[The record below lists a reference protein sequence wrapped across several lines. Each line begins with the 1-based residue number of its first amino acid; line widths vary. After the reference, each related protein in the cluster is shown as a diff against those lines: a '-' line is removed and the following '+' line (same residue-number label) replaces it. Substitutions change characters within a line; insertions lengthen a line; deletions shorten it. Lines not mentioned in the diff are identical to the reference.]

1 MKTPGFTG
9 KPGVFLELVTWLEQA
24 TFSLRGLAL
33 AVFICVFLLLLLEK
47 SCILRNFIWKLKRK
61 VTIKFYQFLSFSK
74 FGRQRVDIFLGVLL
88 NYKAAFPCTCE
99 FMYTG
104 MFFSTDCTKS
114 NFCANNSNSKIF
126 PFVEIFFHP
135 ICSQFPADE
144 NERNSLAYFPSA
156 PSYHIEVFSLINILF
171 IFEKTKFFKLFF
183 SY

>member
-1 MKTPGFTG
+1 MFALA
-9 KPGVFLELVTWLEQA
+9 KPGGIYPHQKVSKTADFILKPAVFMELVTWLEQA

-74 FGRQRVDIFLGVLL
+74 SGRQRVDIFLGVLL

-104 MFFSTDCTKS
+104 MFFLQIAQNRIFVRITVIAKYFHLWKYFSTQFAASFLLTKM
-114 NFCANNSNSKIF
+114 
-126 PFVEIFFHP
+126 
-135 ICSQFPADE
+135 
-144 NERNSLAYFPSA
+144 SA
-156 PSYHIEVFSLINILF
+156 IP
-171 IFEKTKFFKLFF
+171 
-183 SY
+183 